1 MEEVRSYLIN
11 NWEAIHRGFRDK
23 HVLGCSAE
31 GHVSSVYADRMS
43 SRPMGWSEAGCDAMC
58 RLRCYVRN
66 HGREKIIELV
76 RHRRELAMQAYLAT
90 GTENAIP
97 IQVPKKT
104 FTKDQLLSAAYEERM
119 RVKIGGVTVKKMLA
133 IREQIG
139 NI

>member
-1 MEEVRSYLIN
+1 
-11 NWEAIHRGFRDK
+11 
-23 HVLGCSAE
+23 
-31 GHVSSVYADRMS
+31 
-43 SRPMGWSEAGCDAMC
+43 
-58 RLRCYVRN
+58 
-66 HGREKIIELV
+66 
-76 RHRRELAMQAYLAT
+76 MQAYLAT